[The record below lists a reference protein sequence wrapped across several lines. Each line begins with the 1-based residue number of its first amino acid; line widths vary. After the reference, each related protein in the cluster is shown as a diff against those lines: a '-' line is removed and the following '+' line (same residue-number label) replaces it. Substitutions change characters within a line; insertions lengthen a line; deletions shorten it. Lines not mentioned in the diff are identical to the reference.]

1 MLYKTNFAEGVGR
14 QVHQRELQTSSN
26 DLCEVY
32 CVEPGK
38 ICQLKV
44 NKIKNLKPNKKVCSF
59 TMRRYAISVK

>member
-14 QVHQRELQTSSN
+14 QVHQRELQKSSV
-26 DLCEVY
+26 LEFQMIFVKFY

-44 NKIKNLKPNKKVCSF
+44 NKIKNFKPMFSF
-59 TMRRYAISVK
+59 TKRRFL